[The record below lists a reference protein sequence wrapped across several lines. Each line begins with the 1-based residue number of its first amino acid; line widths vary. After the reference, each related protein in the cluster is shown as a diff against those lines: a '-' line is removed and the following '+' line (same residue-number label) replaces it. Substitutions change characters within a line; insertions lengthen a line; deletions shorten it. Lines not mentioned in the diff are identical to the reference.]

1 MKIVSSRDNPFYKDL
16 KQLATSSQARRKAG
30 RSLLDG
36 VHLCQA
42 WLDLKGMPARC
53 VVSEDALSN
62 PEVAAIVARVEA
74 ERGFVTAL
82 PDALFGAISQVEHG
96 VNLVFVVETPAPRV
110 PDVLGESAVLLD
122 GVQDPGNVGSILRS
136 AGAAGIRQV
145 WCSPGTAFCWS
156 PKVLRAAMG
165 AHFVLEIFENVELA
179 PVVRKAQV
187 PVLATSGYA
196 ADCLYDVELAGPVA
210 WILGHEGQ
218 GVSQELLDLA
228 SRRVAVPHAGQVES
242 LNVAACAAVCFF
254 EQLRQTRQQPQR
266 RA

>member
-1 MKIVSSRDNPFYKDL
+1 MKTVSSRDNPFYKDL

-42 WLDLKGMPARC
+42 WLDLKGLPAHC

-62 PEVAAIVARVEA
+62 TEVAAIVARVEA
-74 ERGFVTAL
+74 DRGHVTAL

-96 VNLVFVVETPAPRV
+96 VNLVFVVDTPAPRV
-110 PDVLGESAVLLD
+110 PEALGVSAVLLD

-179 PVVRKAQV
+179 PVVRGARV

>member
-1 MKIVSSRDNPFYKDL
+1 MKTVSSRDNPFYKEL
-16 KQLATSSQARRKAG
+16 KALATSSQARRKAG

-42 WLDLKGMPARC
+42 WLDLRGLPVHC
-53 VVSEDALSN
+53 VVSEDALAN

-74 ERGFVTAL
+74 DRGHVTAL
-82 PDALFGAISQVEHG
+82 PDALFGAVSQVEHG
-96 VNLVFVVETPAPRV
+96 VNLVFVVDTPSPAAPAN
-110 PDVLGESAVLLD
+110 LTESAVLLD

-136 AGAAGIRQV
+136 AGAAGIKQV

-165 AHFVLEIFENVELA
+165 AHFVLEIFENADLPA
-179 PVVRKAQV
+179 LVRNARV

-196 ADCLYDVELAGPVA
+196 ADCLYEVELAGPVA
-210 WILGHEGQ
+210 WVLGHEGQ
-218 GVSQELLDLA
+218 GVSDELLQLA

-254 EQLRQTRQQPQR
+254 EQLRQSRQQRPR
-266 RA
+266 KA

>member
-1 MKIVSSRDNPFYKDL
+1 MKTVSSRDNAFYKEL
-16 KQLATSSQARRKAG
+16 KALATSSQARRKAG

-36 VHLCQA
+36 VHLCQS
-42 WLDLKGMPARC
+42 WLDLKGLPVHC
-53 VVSEDALSN
+53 VVSEDALGN
-62 PEVAAIVARVEA
+62 PEVAGIVERVEA
-74 ERGFVTAL
+74 GRGHVTAL
-82 PDALFGAISQVEHG
+82 PEALFGAISQVEHG
-96 VNLVFVVETPAPRV
+96 VSLVFVIDTPTPAPPRV
-110 PDVLGESAVLLD
+110 LTQSAVLLD

-165 AHFVLEIFENVELA
+165 AHFVLEIFENADLPA
-179 PVVRKAQV
+179 VVRAAQV

-196 ADCLYDVELAGPVA
+196 AESLYDPALDLAGPVA
-210 WILGHEGQ
+210 WVLGHEGQ
-218 GVSQELLDLA
+218 GVSDELLNLA

-254 EQLRQTRQQPQR
+254 EQLRQRQR
-266 RA
+266 

>member
-1 MKIVSSRDNPFYKDL
+1 MKTVSSRDNPFYKEL
-16 KQLATSSQARRKAG
+16 KALATSSQARRKAG

-36 VHLCQA
+36 VHLCQS
-42 WLDLKGMPARC
+42 WLDLRGLPVHC
-53 VVSEDALSN
+53 VVSEDALAN
-62 PEVAAIVARVEA
+62 PEVASIVGLVEA
-74 ERGFVTAL
+74 GRGHVTAL
-82 PDALFGAISQVEHG
+82 PEALFGAISQVEHG
-96 VNLVFVVETPAPRV
+96 VNIVFVVDTPAPVV
-110 PDVLGESAVLLD
+110 PKLLTESAVLLD

-165 AHFVLEIFENVELA
+165 AHFVLEIFENADLA
-179 PVVRKAQV
+179 GLVRNAKV

-196 ADCLYDVELAGPVA
+196 AECLYDIELSGPAA
-210 WILGHEGQ
+210 WVLGHEGQ
-218 GVSQELLDLA
+218 GVSDQLLNLA

-254 EQLRQTRQQPQR
+254 EQLRQTRRRQP
-266 RA
+266 